1 MSGDHVAPNHEI
13 DDPNKPRREKH
24 TPLGLIRRPMKL
36 PEMVPIKDAVATSD
50 EPGGYDV
57 FDSDEDYLVD
67 ELLGDEL
74 AKVEEQI
81 G

>member
-1 MSGDHVAPNHEI
+1 MAGEHTAPKHEI
-13 DDPNKPRREKH
+13 DDPNKRRREKH
-24 TPLGLIRRPMKL
+24 TPVGIIRRPLQL
-36 PEMVPIKDAVATSD
+36 PPMEPIKNA
-50 EPGGYDV
+50 
-57 FDSDEDYLVD
+57 FDSDEDYEID